1 MAGSMA
7 RWRAGMRAP
16 TASASHPGGPLPM
29 VGAQRRHRVTADQAR
44 PDGAGR
50 YGPGGPCA
58 GRWPLDA
65 AYSGQAGAEVPA
77 DLDTALA
84 GAAQARAMFEIL
96 TS

>member
-1 MAGSMA
+1 
-7 RWRAGMRAP
+7 
-16 TASASHPGGPLPM
+16 
-29 VGAQRRHRVTADQAR
+29 V
-44 PDGAGR
+44 
-50 YGPGGPCA
+50 
-58 GRWPLDA
+58 